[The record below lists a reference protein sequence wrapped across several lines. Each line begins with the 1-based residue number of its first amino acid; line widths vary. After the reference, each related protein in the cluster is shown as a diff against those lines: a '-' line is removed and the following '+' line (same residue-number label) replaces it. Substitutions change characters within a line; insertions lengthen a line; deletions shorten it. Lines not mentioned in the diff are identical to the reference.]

1 MIQYLK
7 HMVNNFILAL
17 LFYIPFY
24 SFACE
29 RTLLVSASSTWVP
42 YSYTVGE
49 KFKGLDIEILEL
61 ILTKN
66 NFCWE
71 YIVFPS
77 SSRAFTEL
85 EKGDVDL
92 IFGATYTQERSSFA
106 AFSTAY
112 RDEKMIFFYN
122 DKNQHNKDLIKN
134 LTTSNSPYSLLS
146 KSLIAKN
153 RGSYYGESFENF
165 KKECSSCLLE
175 LSLAKKRF
183 MLLSTDRVDF
193 VVEDYLTGLYLQVA
207 KNIMPGR
214 FIVNK
219 SPTHYMFRKRLF
231 DDKALEKFNST
242 IRNSEKEIAQIIS
255 KYGNIE

>member
-1 MIQYLK
+1 MIQYWK
-7 HMVNNFILAL
+7 HIFNNFILAL
-17 LFYIPFY
+17 LFFIPFY
-24 SFACE
+24 SFACD

-42 YSYTVGE
+42 YSYTDGE
-49 KFKGLDIEILEL
+49 NFKGLDIEILEL

-66 NFCWE
+66 DFCWE

-77 SSRAFTEL
+77 SSRAFAEL
-85 EKGDVDL
+85 EKGYVDL
-92 IFGATYTQERSSFA
+92 IFGASYTQERNSFA

-112 RDEKMIFFYN
+112 RNEKMIFFYN
-122 DKNQHNKDLIKN
+122 NKNQHNKNLIKK
-134 LTTSNSPYSLLS
+134 LTLSDSPYSLLS
-146 KSLIAKN
+146 NSLIAKN
-153 RGSYYGESFENF
+153 RGSYYGEKFESF

-193 VVEDYLTGLYLQVA
+193 VVEDHLTGLYLQVA

-214 FIVNK
+214 FIVNR
-219 SPTHYMFRKRLF
+219 SPTHYMLKKGLF
-231 DDKALEKFNST
+231 DDKILEKFNLT

-255 KYGNIE
+255 KYGNI